1 MPNKKITQ
9 LNYNTS
15 PTLEDIIP
23 IVNSGQT
30 KQISVRDFSGLIDVK
45 EAFEMTYVECE
56 TTKTELFKTYQQ
68 EELKEIVNFQKI
80 KPITEEER
88 KVLLS
93 ILTRK

>member
-1 MPNKKITQ
+1 MVKIIKRTTDNKFLQ
-9 LNYNTS
+9 SLDNDVWVDN
-15 PTLEDIIP
+15 
-23 IVNSGQT
+23 
-30 KQISVRDFSGLIDVK
+30 VK

-56 TTKTELFKTYQQ
+56 TTKTELFKIYQQ